1 MSASTS
7 PVNAV
12 CSAEE
17 VLAGQKANTLSSS
30 CPSSC
35 PSLSSRMQNWI
46 GGRDFAIGYDSLT
59 VFSLIWCRQGTVGTD
74 APG

>member
-7 PVNAV
+7 PVIAV

-17 VLAGQKANTLSSS
+17 VLAGQKASTLSSS

-35 PSLSSRMQNWI
+35 PSLASRMQNWI
-46 GGRDFAIGYDSLT
+46 GGRDFAIVYDFDRIFLNLVQT
-59 VFSLIWCRQGTVGTD
+59 RHCGH
-74 APG
+74 